1 MKLTGD
7 LDKVENMSKNVS
19 AAVQYILLRV
29 SQNILVNNAKINAP
43 YLSGDLR
50 TSIGANLSRLN
61 QGIVIVGSPLPY
73 ARVREYINNLH
84 PTTKYYLW
92 RAYSEHI
99 PEIKE
104 TIITSLSDK
113 LR

>member
-1 MKLTGD
+1 MQIKWD
-7 LDKVENMSKNVS
+7 LDKIKSLDKNVS
-19 AAVQYILLRV
+19 AAVQYILIRV
-29 SQNILVNNAKINAP
+29 GQNVLINNAKINAP

-50 TSIGANLSRLN
+50 DSIGWKFEMVQ
-61 QGIVIVGSPLPY
+61 QGYIIVGSDMPY
-73 ARVREYINNLH
+73 ARRREYENNKN
-84 PTTKYYLW
+84 PQTKYYLW

-99 PEIKE
+99 PEIKR